1 MTKGL
6 GRVGPRTEFKSAFI
20 LSYDL
25 LGQNIQD
32 STSTFRIYA
41 QIWYGG
47 STYLKSDYFRNYIA
61 GVNVYNQRNGLSN
74 GTHIFRL
81 L

>member
-1 MTKGL
+1 MTTEL
-6 GRVGPRTEFKSAFI
+6 GRVGRRTEFKLAFI

-41 QIWYGG
+41 
-47 STYLKSDYFRNYIA
+47 
-61 GVNVYNQRNGLSN
+61 
-74 GTHIFRL
+74 
-81 L
+81 

>member
-1 MTKGL
+1 MTKEL

-32 STSTFRIYA
+32 NTPTFRIYA

-47 STYLKSDYFRNYIA
+47 STYLKSDYCRNLIEDA
-61 GVNVYNQRNGLSN
+61 NVYNQRYDLPN

>member
-1 MTKGL
+1 MTKEL

-47 STYLKSDYFRNYIA
+47 RHI
-61 GVNVYNQRNGLSN
+61 LSLIIS
-74 GTHIFRL
+74 GIIL
-81 L
+81 QE